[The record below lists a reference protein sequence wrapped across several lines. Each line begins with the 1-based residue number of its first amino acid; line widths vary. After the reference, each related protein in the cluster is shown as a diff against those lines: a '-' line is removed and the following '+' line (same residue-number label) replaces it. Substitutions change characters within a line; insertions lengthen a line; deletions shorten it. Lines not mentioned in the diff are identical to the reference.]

1 MKKAVVLSTS
11 DAEFSA
17 LSFKG
22 DLVDGIK
29 RAKELGYDGVEIAIR
44 DPRTVKVD
52 DIKKIADENQINIV
66 AIGTGQA
73 YNQEGL
79 YMTSPK
85 EGIRKK
91 TVERLKMQVDFASY
105 FGAHLIIG
113 LIRGSIEDIPYE
125 EGVKL
130 FIEGLKDVG
139 EYAKEKGIKVVIEPI
154 NRYELNF
161 INCVDD
167 ALPILDKVGMSNVG
181 LLLDTF
187 HMNIEEPII
196 EESIKKA
203 GEKILHFHVADS
215 NRWPPGYG
223 HLDFESIISTLFSV
237 GYKGYI
243 SGEMLPKP
251 TPYESMKKTIE
262 YLNMLSEKLHV

>member
-22 DLVDGIK
+22 DLIDGIK

-44 DPRTVKVD
+44 DPRVVD
-52 DIKKIADENQINIV
+52 PVQIKKIVDENNIEIA

-79 YMTSPK
+79 CMTSPDK
-85 EGIRKK
+85 IIRKK
-91 TVERLKMQVDFASY
+91 TIERLMLQIDFASY

-113 LIRGSIEDIPYE
+113 LIRGSIKDISYE

-130 FIEGLKDVG
+130 FIEGLTEIG
-139 EYAKEKGIKVVIEPI
+139 EYAKEKGIKIVIEPI

-167 ALPILDKVGMSNVG
+167 ALPILNKVGMPHVG

-203 GEKILHFHVADS
+203 GDNILHFHVADS

-223 HLDFESIISTLFSV
+223 HLNFESIFSALFSI
-237 GYKGYI
+237 GYDGYV

-262 YLNMLSEKLHV
+262 YLNNISSKLHL

>member
-1 MKKAVVLSTS
+1 MKKAIVLSTS

-22 DLVDGIK
+22 SLTEGIEK
-29 RAKELGYDGVEIAIR
+29 ARELGYDGVEIAIR
-44 DPRTVKVD
+44 DPKSVNVSE
-52 DIKKIADENQINIV
+52 IKDIADKNNMKIV

-79 YMTSPK
+79 YMTSPDRN
-85 EGIRKK
+85 IREK
-91 TVERLKMQVDFASY
+91 TIKRLKEQVEFASV

-113 LIRGSIEDIPYE
+113 LIRGSIKDISYED
-125 EGVKL
+125 GVNL
-130 FIEGLKDVG
+130 FLEGLREIG
-139 EYAKEKGIKVVIEPI
+139 EFAGEKGIKIVIEPI

-161 INCVDD
+161 INNVDE
-167 ALPILDKVGMSNVG
+167 ALPILKRVGMPHIG

-187 HMNIEEPII
+187 HMNIEEPVI

-203 GEKILHFHVADS
+203 GKQILHFHIADS

-223 HLDFESIISTLFSV
+223 HLDFESILSTLFSV
-237 GYKGYI
+237 GYDGYV

-251 TPYESMKKTIE
+251 SSWESMKKTIE
-262 YLNMLSEKLHV
+262 YLNKISDILHV

>member
-1 MKKAVVLSTS
+1 MKKAIVLSTP
-11 DAEFSA
+11 DAGFSA
-17 LSFKG
+17 ISFKG
-22 DLVDGIK
+22 SLSEGIK
-29 RAKELGYDGVEIAIR
+29 KAKFLGYDGVEIAIR
-44 DPRTVKVD
+44 DPKMINSKEIK
-52 DIKKIADENQINIV
+52 DIALKNEINIV

-79 YMTSPK
+79 YMTASDK
-85 EGIRKK
+85 EIREK
-91 TVERLKMQVDFASY
+91 TLKRLMAQIEFASE

-113 LIRGSIEDIPYE
+113 LIRGSIKDISYE

-130 FIEGLKDVG
+130 FIDGLEKLG
-139 EYAKEKGIKVVIEPI
+139 EYAKEKGIKIVIEPI

-161 INCVDD
+161 INSVDD
-167 ALPILDKVGMSNVG
+167 ALPIIKALNMSHVG

-203 GEKILHFHVADS
+203 GRHILHFHIADS

-223 HLDFESIISTLFSV
+223 HLDFESILSTLFSV
-237 GYKGYI
+237 GYEGYI

-251 TPYESMKKTIE
+251 SPDESMKKTIV
-262 YLNMLSEKLHV
+262 YLNEISKKLHI

>member
-1 MKKAVVLSTS
+1 MKKAVVLSTP
-11 DAEFSA
+11 DAGFSA
-17 LSFKG
+17 ISFKG
-22 DLVDGIK
+22 SLVDGIK
-29 RAKELGYDGVEIAIR
+29 KAKALGYDGVEIAIR
-44 DPRTVKVD
+44 DPKMVNPKE
-52 DIKKIADENQINIV
+52 IKGIATENKIDIV

-79 YMTSPK
+79 YMTSPN
-85 EGIRKK
+85 EDIRKK
-91 TVERLKMQVDFASY
+91 TLERLTAQIEFASE

-113 LIRGSIEDIPYE
+113 LIRGSIRDISYE
-125 EGVKL
+125 EGVEL
-130 FIEGLKDVG
+130 FIDGLEKLG
-139 EYAKEKGIKVVIEPI
+139 KYAKEKGVKIVIEPI

-161 INCVDD
+161 INNVDD
-167 ALPILDKVGMSNVG
+167 ALPILERLDMPYVG

-203 GEKILHFHVADS
+203 GKRILHFHVADS

-223 HLDFESIISTLFSV
+223 HLDFESILSTLFSI
-237 GYKGYI
+237 GYEGYV

-251 TPYESMKKTIE
+251 SPDESMEKTIV
-262 YLNMLSEKLHV
+262 YLNEISKRLHV

>member
-1 MKKAVVLSTS
+1 MKKAIVLSTP
-11 DAEFSA
+11 DAAFNA

-22 DLVDGIK
+22 SLSEGIEQASK
-29 RAKELGYDGVEIAIR
+29 LGYDGVEIAIR
-44 DPRTVKVD
+44 DPKMVD
-52 DIKKIADENQINIV
+52 VSEIKEIAYKNNINIV

-79 YMTSPK
+79 YMTSSS
-85 EGIRKK
+85 EEVRKK
-91 TVERLKMQVDFASY
+91 TIERLYSQIDFAAN

-113 LIRGSIEDIPYE
+113 LIRGSIKDMPYE
-125 EGVKL
+125 KGVDL
-130 FIEGLKDVG
+130 FLEGLKDIG
-139 EYAKEKGIKVVIEPI
+139 EYAKEKEIKVVIEPI

-161 INCVDD
+161 INNV
-167 ALPILDKVGMSNVG
+167 AEAMPILNRINLENVG

-196 EESIKKA
+196 EESIKQA
-203 GEKILHFHVADS
+203 GDYILHFHIADS

-223 HLDFESIISTLFSV
+223 HLNFESIFAALFST
-237 GYKGYI
+237 GYDGYI

-251 TPYESMKKTIE
+251 SSLESMKKTIE
-262 YLNMLSEKLHV
+262 YLNEISKKLHI

>member
-1 MKKAVVLSTS
+1 MKKAIVLSTP

-22 DLVDGIK
+22 SLKEGIQE
-29 RAKELGYDGVEIAIR
+29 AKNLGYDGVEIAIR
-44 DPRTVKVD
+44 NPKMVNVSE
-52 DIKKIADENQINIV
+52 IKEIALENKIDIV

-79 YMTSPK
+79 YMTSPS
-85 EGIRKK
+85 EEIRKK
-91 TVERLKMQVDFASY
+91 TIERLYSQIEFASN

-113 LIRGSIEDIPYE
+113 LIRGSIKDIPYE
-125 EGVKL
+125 KGEEFFL
-130 FIEGLKDVG
+130 TGLKDIG
-139 EYAKEKGIKVVIEPI
+139 KYAKEKGIKVVIEPI

-161 INCVDD
+161 INNV
-167 ALPILDKVGMSNVG
+167 AEAILILDKVGLENVG

-196 EESIKKA
+196 EESIKQA
-203 GEKILHFHVADS
+203 GERILHFHIADS

-223 HLDFESIISTLFSV
+223 HLNFESILSALFST
-237 GYKGYI
+237 GYDGYV

-251 TPYESMKKTIE
+251 SSLESMKKTIE
-262 YLNMLSEKLHV
+262 YLNNISKKLHI

>member
-1 MKKAVVLSTS
+1 MKKAIVLSTP
-11 DAEFSA
+11 DAGFSA
-17 LSFKG
+17 ISFKG
-22 DLVDGIK
+22 SLADGIK
-29 RAKELGYDGVEIAIR
+29 KAKALGYDGVEIAIR
-44 DPRTVKVD
+44 DPKMVD
-52 DIKKIADENQINIV
+52 PKEIKKIATENNIDIV

-79 YMTSPK
+79 YMTSPDK
-85 EGIRKK
+85 DIRKK
-91 TVERLKMQVDFASY
+91 TLDRLKAQIEFASE

-113 LIRGSIEDIPYE
+113 LIRGSIKDISYE
-125 EGVKL
+125 EGVEL
-130 FIEGLKDVG
+130 FIDGLEKLG
-139 EYAKEKGIKVVIEPI
+139 KYAKERGIKIVIEPI

-161 INCVDD
+161 INSVDD
-167 ALPILDKVGMSNVG
+167 VLPILERLDMPYVG

-203 GEKILHFHVADS
+203 GKRILHFHVADS

-223 HLDFESIISTLFSV
+223 HLDFESILSALFSV
-237 GYKGYI
+237 GYEGYV

-251 TPYESMKKTIE
+251 SPDESMEKTII
-262 YLNMLSEKLHV
+262 YLNEISKKLHV

>member
-1 MKKAVVLSTS
+1 VKKAIVLSTS
-11 DAEFSA
+11 DAAFSA

-22 DLVDGIK
+22 DLIDGIK
-29 RAKELGYDGVEIAIR
+29 MAKELGYDGVEIAIR
-44 DPRTVKVD
+44 DPRVVD
-52 DIKKIADENQINIV
+52 PLQIKKIADENKIKIV

-79 YMTSPK
+79 YMTSPD
-85 EGIRKK
+85 EDVRKK
-91 TVERLKMQVDFASY
+91 TIERLMLQIDFASY

-113 LIRGSIEDIPYE
+113 LIRGSIEGISYE
-125 EGVKL
+125 EGVRL
-130 FIEGLKDVG
+130 FIEGLKDIG
-139 EYAKEKGIKVVIEPI
+139 GYAREKGIKIVIEPI

-167 ALPILDKVGMSNVG
+167 ALPILDKVDMPHVG

-196 EESIKKA
+196 EESVKKA
-203 GEKILHFHVADS
+203 GDNILHFHVADS

-223 HLDFESIISTLFSV
+223 HLDFESIFSALFST
-237 GYKGYI
+237 GYNGYV

-251 TPYESMKKTIE
+251 TPYESMRKTIE
-262 YLNMLSEKLHV
+262 YLNNMSRKLHI